1 MANYVPFAVR
11 VGVVD
16 QEASLTEGL
25 GKPSTYRN
33 LVGLCE
39 LLQTLRFSF
48 LFFSLVRLL
57 IAAVS
62 SSRNDFAKHEV
73 RCLHVLRRERQR
85 FSGLQKIGM
94 PLVSGSLRSS
104 LGQSKAQLLAEG
116 FDI

>member
-1 MANYVPFAVR
+1 MRRRALPKDWANLRPIEIWSGFASCSR
-11 VGVVD
+11 
-16 QEASLTEGL
+16 
-25 GKPSTYRN
+25 
-33 LVGLCE
+33 LCA
-39 LLQTLRFSF
+39 F
-48 LFFSLVRLL
+48 LFFSLIRLL

-94 PLVSGSLRSS
+94 PRVSGSLHSS
-104 LGQSKAQLLAEG
+104 LGQSKAQFLAEG